1 MNLLELFEKYPKTS
15 IVAKQ
20 WFLQKMLDN
29 INDANVP
36 EDFKETVRG
45 MEITEQTISD
55 IVSPS
60 PRSLFDLFD
69 MHKVYIQINIYQLG
83 ASTEFSFSILG
94 EDVKVVDT
102 WDNRIDA
109 ERAAIEQAF
118 VILNNK
124 L

>member
-1 MNLLELFEKYPKTS
+1 MNLLELFEKYPKTT
-15 IVAKQ
+15 IVTKQ

-36 EDFKETVRG
+36 EDFKETVKN
-45 MEITEQTISD
+45 MEITEKTISD
-55 IVSPS
+55 VVSPS

-69 MHKVYIQINIYQLG
+69 SNKVYIQINVYQLG
-83 ASTEFSFSILG
+83 ASTEFSFNILG
-94 EDVKVVDT
+94 EDIKTVNM

-109 ERAAIEQAF
+109 EKAAIEQAF